1 MKMASDQKRR
11 VSRGSLGKFLI
22 LILFIVGAVSLFR
35 LTPLKDFA
43 TLQSF
48 GRVLDK
54 TGLWAPVVFIVFEAV
69 AISLFVPASVPI
81 ILGAG
86 LFGAF
91 WGFLCGWIGA
101 LAGASAAF
109 FVGRILGRDFIAS
122 IIGDRLKK
130 YDDALER
137 NGFTTV
143 LYLWLLNSP
152 FTAMNYGLSLT
163 KVRFRDYFFGTGLG
177 IIVSIFV
184 ITFLSGTLKDVW
196 VSGMWKNL
204 LSFEVF
210 FAVIIFIFSLFVPM
224 ILKRVR
230 GERSNSK
237 TERSLS
243 RK

>member
-1 MKMASDQKRR
+1 MHKRECCTPDDGQEHGPVLVR
-11 VSRGSLGKFLI
+11 QALAQSLNIPAVKTLDF
-22 LILFIVGAVSLFR
+22 VGLPAMLDTAHRLGIVSLNR
-35 LTPLKDFA
+35 PD
-43 TLQSF
+43 
-48 GRVLDK
+48 
-54 TGLWAPVVFIVFEAV
+54 
-69 AISLFVPASVPI
+69 
-81 ILGAG
+81 
-86 LFGAF
+86 
-91 WGFLCGWIGA
+91 
-101 LAGASAAF
+101 
-109 FVGRILGRDFIAS
+109 
-122 IIGDRLKK
+122 
-130 YDDALER
+130 
-137 NGFTTV
+137 
-143 LYLWLLNSP
+143 
-152 FTAMNYGLSLT
+152 YGLSLT